1 MENEQPRPLG
11 ENSGLQQEKKLSIVE
26 TVDTEYENAPVKL
39 IFLRD
44 LPETRIADR
53 TLGPWRPGQEIELPL
68 WLATHIVNQGYA
80 RLREEDQLTLNNL
93 STIHYRETLP
103 ASRQLPPLQ
112 PPFYFQ
118 LRRLIRNLREQELKD
133 RTKARELDRAL
144 ALANDVVNIRV
155 KKIASLAASVEKT
168 TELMSNLTKEE
179 KMLYETVRQS
189 VETWKK
195 EILGREP
202 REETTQ
208 K

>member
-1 MENEQPRPLG
+1 MEKEDSPQPGEFLG
-11 ENSGLQQEKKLSIVE
+11 LEQEKKMSIVE

-39 IFLRD
+39 IFQRD

-68 WLATHIVNQGYA
+68 WLASHIVNQGYA
-80 RLREEDQLTLNNL
+80 RFRDEDQLSLNNL

-112 PPFYFQ
+112 PSFYFH
-118 LRRLIRNLREQELKD
+118 LRRLIGNLREQEVKD

-144 ALANDVVNIRV
+144 ALAHDIVNIRV

-168 TELMSNLTKEE
+168 SELMSSMTREE
-179 KMLYETVRQS
+179 RILYETVRQN

-202 REETTQ
+202 RLEAQ
-208 K
+208 PQ